1 MIDEHGIKKVLTL
14 FLNRLVN
21 PLDVVKTRLQEN
33 SKNGTQ
39 QYKGTMVKK
48 IKKRHRLR
56 EDELICCI

>member
-1 MIDEHGIKKVLTL
+1 MIDEHGIKKVLTF
-14 FLNRLVN
+14 FLKRLVN

-48 IKKRHRLR
+48 DKEI
-56 EDELICCI
+56 